1 MLLDL
6 FRYWKVKLKIKFSPQ
21 IPIPLGWHAWI
32 RQTLDRAV
40 ERQNSKEQWEE
51 IWQAQ
56 RQRTG
61 SDQSVL
67 KNYP

>member
-6 FRYWKVKLKIKFSPQ
+6 FRYWKVKLKIKLSPQ
-21 IPIPLGWHAWI
+21 IPIPPGWHAWI

-51 IWQAQ
+51 IWQA
-56 RQRTG
+56 
-61 SDQSVL
+61 
-67 KNYP
+67 